1 VNWAKVIEGPIAHTA
16 ERDQAFLA
24 QALAVLPSGVWDT
37 ETWGA
42 WTAKVKDATGR
53 KGKELFMPLRL
64 ALTGLEHGPELK
76 LMLPLIGETE
86 TRRRLSV

>member
-1 VNWAKVIEGPIAHTA
+1 VIDGPIAPTA
-16 ERDQAFLA
+16 DRDQAFLTA
-24 QALAVLPSGVWDT
+24 ALAVLPSSPWDT

-42 WTAKVKDATGR
+42 WTSKVKDATGR

-76 LMLPLIGETE
+76 LMLPLIGEAE